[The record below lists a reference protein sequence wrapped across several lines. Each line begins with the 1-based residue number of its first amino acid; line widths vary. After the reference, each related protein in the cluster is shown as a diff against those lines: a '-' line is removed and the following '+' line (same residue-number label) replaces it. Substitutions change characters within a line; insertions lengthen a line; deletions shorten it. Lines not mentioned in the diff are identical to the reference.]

1 MHDRADASLPRPK
14 SMARTFVATGV
25 AAVALGTSGA
35 TAADADARG
44 KSRLDPTEK
53 RVIREVNRMRARNG
67 LAAYSPSHALSR
79 SADFH
84 SRDMLRGNFFAH
96 VSSNGI
102 SFEGRVRRYTRAAR
116 IGENLAW
123 VPGGRRISARQV
135 VAMWMGSPTHRA
147 AMLAPDFARMGVARR
162 TGVIGRTKVTVV
174 TADLATRR

>member
-1 MHDRADASLPRPK
+1 MHDRADIRLPRPK
-14 SMARTFVATGV
+14 SMTRALAATG
-25 AAVALGTSGA
+25 AAAACLGA
-35 TAADADARG
+35 TAPADEAEARS

-53 RVIREVNRMRARNG
+53 RVIREVNRIRARHG
-67 LAAYSPSHALSR
+67 LAAYSPNRALSR

-96 VSSNGI
+96 ASSNGT

-123 VPGGRRISARQV
+123 VPGGRTISVRSV
-135 VAMWMGSPTHRA
+135 VGMWMSSPSHRA
-147 AMLAPDFARMGVARR
+147 AMLAPDFARIGVARR
-162 TGVIGRTKVTVV
+162 TGLIGRTKVTVV